1 MTIYIDLVFLLNF
14 FFDLLL
20 LIGVKILLKR
30 STKLLRLIFG
40 ALVGSISIFLLF
52 LKINSLELFAFKV
65 LISLIMIWCAFSYKN
80 IRYFFKNF
88 VTLYIVSAVLGG
100 FLYFLNISFSYKNQG
115 LIFFHNGLSINFIF
129 LIIISPFII
138 YLYVKEHR
146 RLKSEYQNYYTVK
159 INFNHHEYL
168 LTGYLDTGN
177 NLIDPITC
185 KKVILIN
192 RKILN
197 ADLKNKSPIF
207 VRYNALNTSGII
219 ECFKPEKVQI
229 NNNIIPD
236 ILLGISDNEFKMENI
251 DCILNNQIK
260 ELFNV

>member
-1 MTIYIDLVFLLNF
+1 M
-14 FFDLLL
+14 
-20 LIGVKILLKR
+20 
-30 STKLLRLIFG
+30 
-40 ALVGSISIFLLF
+40 
-52 LKINSLELFAFKV
+52 
-65 LISLIMIWCAFSYKN
+65 
-80 IRYFFKNF
+80 
-88 VTLYIVSAVLGG
+88 
-100 FLYFLNISFSYKNQG
+100 Q
-115 LIFFHNGLSINFIF
+115 
-129 LIIISPFII
+129 
-138 YLYVKEHR
+138 
-146 RLKSEYQNYYTVK
+146 
-159 INFNHHEYL
+159 
-168 LTGYLDTGN
+168 
-177 NLIDPITC
+177 
-185 KKVILIN
+185 KVILIN